1 MRKLTFLSLIAA
13 SLFIAAQAPA
23 HQGATGIVKERMD
36 AFKASQQHLKSIIAA
51 AKTDEFD
58 KVEKLARQ
66 LAEWG
71 RAMPEYFPADSAHP
85 PSEAAPAI
93 WQDFSGFSAAA
104 NRFTGSSIE
113 LAKAG
118 AAKDKSGVFT
128 AIEAVAASCKSCH
141 SDYRLK

>member
-36 AFKASQQHLKSIIAA
+36 AFKASQRHLKSIIAA

-93 WQDFSGFSAAA
+93 WQDFRASRRRQIALPGHPESWQRRA
-104 NRFTGSSIE
+104 RHKT
-113 LAKAG
+113 KA
-118 AAKDKSGVFT
+118 VF
-128 AIEAVAASCKSCH
+128 
-141 SDYRLK
+141 LPL

>member
-1 MRKLTFLSLIAA
+1 MRKLTFLSLIAV

-51 AKTDEFD
+51 AKADEFD

-85 PSEAAPAI
+85 HLRPRP
-93 WQDFSGFSAAA
+93 
-104 NRFTGSSIE
+104 RFGRI
-113 LAKAG
+113 
-118 AAKDKSGVFT
+118 FR
-128 AIEAVAASCKSCH
+128 ASRRRQIALPGH
-141 SDYRLK
+141 P

>member
-1 MRKLTFLSLIAA
+1 MRKLTFLGLIAA
-13 SLFIAAQAPA
+13 SLFISVQAPA

-36 AFKASQQHLKSIIAA
+36 AFKASQQHLKSVIAA
-51 AKTDEFD
+51 AKADEF
-58 KVEKLARQ
+58 KQVEKLARQ

-71 RAMPEYFPADSAHP
+71 KAMPEYFPADSAHP

-104 NRFTGSSIE
+104 DRFTQSSIA
-113 LAKAG
+113 LATAGTTEDKKAIF
-118 AAKDKSGVFT
+118 S

>member
-1 MRKLTFLSLIAA
+1 MRKLTFPGLIAA

-36 AFKASQQHLKSIIAA
+36 AFKASQQHLKSVITA
-51 AKTDEFD
+51 AKTDEFEQ
-58 KVEKLARQ
+58 VEKLARQ

-71 RAMPEYFPADSAHP
+71 RAMPDYFPADSAHP

-93 WQDFSGFSAAA
+93 WQDFSGFSAAVD
-104 NRFTGSSIE
+104 RFTRSSIQ
-113 LAKAG
+113 LATAG
-118 AAKDKSGVFT
+118 EAKDRKAVFT

>member
-1 MRKLTFLSLIAA
+1 MRKLTFPGLIAA

-36 AFKASQQHLKSIIAA
+36 AFKASQQHLKSVITA
-51 AKTDEFD
+51 AKTDEFEQ
-58 KVEKLARQ
+58 VEKLARQ

-71 RAMPEYFPADSAHP
+71 RAMPDYFPADSAHP

-104 NRFTGSSIE
+104 DRFSSTQKEIVDHRCSCVSKNTMCFLMHQLAPSSTALSGS
-113 LAKAG
+113 
-118 AAKDKSGVFT
+118 
-128 AIEAVAASCKSCH
+128 
-141 SDYRLK
+141 

>member
-1 MRKLTFLSLIAA
+1 MRKLTFPGLIAA
-13 SLFIAAQAPA
+13 SLFIAVQAPA

-36 AFKASQQHLKSIIAA
+36 AFKASQQHLKSVITA
-51 AKTDEFD
+51 AKTDEFEQL
-58 KVEKLARQ
+58 EKLARQ

-71 RAMPEYFPADSAHP
+71 RAMPDYFPADSAHP

-104 NRFTGSSIE
+104 DRFTRSSIQLE
-113 LAKAG
+113 TAG
-118 AAKDKSGVFT
+118 EAKDRKAVFT